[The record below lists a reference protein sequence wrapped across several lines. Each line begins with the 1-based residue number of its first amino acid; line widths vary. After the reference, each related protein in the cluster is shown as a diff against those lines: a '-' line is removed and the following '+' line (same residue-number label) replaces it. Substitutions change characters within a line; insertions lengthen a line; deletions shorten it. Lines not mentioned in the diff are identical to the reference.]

1 MESIVTDVRKGITK
15 CRMLTGTYLLLS
27 YRYKFSSEV
36 GSPTC
41 RICGLENEDITHMLL
56 QCSSLVAQRRQLYSN
71 VKSLVIEDIGLNQ
84 WMKIFNNTEN
94 ITQLILDCNKFVH
107 TIRESILMKLTKAT
121 TDLCYRLHIVRLDK
135 SD

>member
-1 MESIVTDVRKGITK
+1 
-15 CRMLTGTYLLLS
+15 MLTGTYLLQS

-36 GSPTC
+36 GNPTC

-56 QCSSLVAQRRQLYSN
+56 QCPSLVAQRRQLYSN

-94 ITQLILDCNKFVH
+94 ITQLILDCIKFVDI
-107 TIRESILMKLTKAT
+107 IRETNES
-121 TDLCYRLHIVRLDK
+121 YNRIVL
-135 SD
+135 